1 MRGNLNRGP
10 RRTKIVLC
18 RPRQSKHRPRQPISS
33 VMQAVQGL
41 LPTAKA
47 AVHLHILT
55 DVPVSTCEK
64 LLCGQRAES
73 AETLIA
79 FLRSEIGREVLV
91 ALMGEARP
99 AWFTR
104 YQRQLDVNAARRQLA
119 ETQAMI
125 ERLQNEASEA

>member
-1 MRGNLNRGP
+1 MR
-10 RRTKIVLC
+10 
-18 RPRQSKHRPRQPISS
+18 
-33 VMQAVQGL
+33 AVQAL
-41 LPTAKA
+41 LPAAKA
-47 AVHLHILT
+47 APHLHILT

-79 FLRSEIGREVLV
+79 FLRSEIGREVLF

-104 YQRQLDVNAARRQLA
+104 YRKQLDVNAARRQLA
-119 ETQAMI
+119 DTQAMI
-125 ERLQNEASEA
+125 ERLQSEACDI